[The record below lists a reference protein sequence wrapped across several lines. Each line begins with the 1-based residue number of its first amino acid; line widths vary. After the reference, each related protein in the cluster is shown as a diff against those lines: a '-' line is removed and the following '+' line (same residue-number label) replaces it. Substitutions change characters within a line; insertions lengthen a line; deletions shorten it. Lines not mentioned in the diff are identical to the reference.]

1 MKLLA
6 YERLDEF
13 LARDHP
19 GESARHARLVG
30 ADRFIDSGYY
40 DIHRF
45 WGEHSVSPD
54 AIHLNYLPEPFHLS
68 DKRIAAYANEIAAYL
83 REQGRLYDG
92 PPVMRLERLDL
103 SSHPAQAVVQAASY
117 PEQAGSSFA
126 MDAPHPLFADYGGT
140 LRDYYLREYRET
152 RFAHNPLC
160 ACLGV
165 CGQLIIRDNG
175 KLFMLLVRRSARLA
189 SLENSIGPS
198 VAGSVDFVEGLATM
212 ADLMRVS
219 FAQEIEEELGLLESE
234 YQLIPL
240 AIARE
245 FFRGDRPQL
254 FGLIIAEIGSGEL
267 KKRLEACRE
276 HGEFDQY
283 ELVPLGEG
291 RLALDQIARLN
302 FEAKLSYY
310 LAEEYLSDKSNLNP
324 YFT

>member
-1 MKLLA
+1 MKLLD
-6 YERLDEF
+6 YDRFEGF
-13 LARDHP
+13 LARDYP
-19 GESARHARLVG
+19 GENKRQERLVG
-30 ADRFIDSGYY
+30 IERRTDSGYY

-45 WGEHSVSPD
+45 WGEHAVSPEE
-54 AIHLNYLPEPFHLS
+54 IHLRYLPEPFRLA
-68 DKRIAAYANEIAAYL
+68 DERIAAYANEIAAYL

-103 SSHPAQAVVQAASY
+103 SVRPVVAVVQAAAY

-126 MDAPHPLFADYGGT
+126 MDHAHPLFADYGGT

-152 RFAHNPLC
+152 RFAHSPLC
-160 ACLGV
+160 VCLGV

-175 KLFMLLVRRSARLA
+175 KLFMLLVRRSAKLA

-198 VAGSVDFVEGLATM
+198 VAGSVDFVDGLATM

-219 FAQEIEEELGLLESE
+219 FAQEIEEELGLRESD
-234 YQLIPL
+234 YRLIPL

-245 FFRGDRPQL
+245 VLRGDRPQL

-283 ELVPLGEG
+283 ELISLGEG

-302 FEAKLSYY
+302 FEAKMSYY
-310 LAEEYLSDKSNLNP
+310 LAEEYLSDNKEVL
-324 YFT
+324 